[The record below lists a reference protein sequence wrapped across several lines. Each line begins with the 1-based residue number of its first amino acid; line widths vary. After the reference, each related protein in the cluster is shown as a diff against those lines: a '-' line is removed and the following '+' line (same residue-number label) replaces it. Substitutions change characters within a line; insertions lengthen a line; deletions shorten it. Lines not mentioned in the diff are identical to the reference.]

1 MKVRELMTRD
11 VVTIGRNDTLAAA
24 DELMKTKRFRHLP
37 VMEERRLAGMLS
49 ERDLFQAALSTA
61 MNFGQKAQMEF
72 LKTIRVKEVMTD
84 EVVTIG
90 PEADVQEAAR
100 LLLERRIGSL
110 PVMEGGKLVGILSET
125 DLLKVI
131 AG

>member
-49 ERDLFQAALSTA
+49 ERDLFRAALSTA

-72 LKTIRVKEVMTD
+72 
-84 EVVTIG
+84 
-90 PEADVQEAAR
+90 
-100 LLLERRIGSL
+100 
-110 PVMEGGKLVGILSET
+110 
-125 DLLKVI
+125 
-131 AG
+131 